1 MSPAFRLA
9 LLPLVLLACAPP
21 ATLSTHAPRG
31 WAALHASEAL
41 TLTGALHRAIQGQ
54 RTVRVLLDVPFCE
67 VYLTLVADHIHK
79 VAVASADAPGELF
92 RGTILDMRVSRRPDG
107 VLERQKARVVLE
119 VDNHGE
125 KLLPGRLVVAS
136 FLRPGLGPLDF
147 LPFGVVESP
156 LEDDRSA
163 LRD

>member
-92 RGTILDMRVSRRPDG
+92 RGTILDMRVFILSG
-107 VLERQKARVVLE
+107 TLFGAICASKATTLFMLAMSLMLTI
-119 VDNHGE
+119 
-125 KLLPGRLVVAS
+125 KSSIKPKT
-136 FLRPGLGPLDF
+136 
-147 LPFGVVESP
+147 
-156 LEDDRSA
+156 
-163 LRD
+163 